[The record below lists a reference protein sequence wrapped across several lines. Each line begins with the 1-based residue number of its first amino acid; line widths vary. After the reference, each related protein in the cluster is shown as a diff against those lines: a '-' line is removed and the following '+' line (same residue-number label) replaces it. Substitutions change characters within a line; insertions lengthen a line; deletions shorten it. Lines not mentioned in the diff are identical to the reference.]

1 MKRFS
6 EMSPDELAAEIER
19 LGAEIERS
27 ASEGEK
33 GVLRQRW
40 LLARSYAAV
49 RERSFSPG
57 RYRVEGSGELFKLA
71 YVNGVMGWGTTE
83 DGQEAAHPLAA
94 LQADDAQ
101 KDGV

>member
-6 EMSPDELAAEIER
+6 EMSPDELAAEIDG
-19 LGAEIERS
+19 LAAAMERS

-40 LLARSYAAV
+40 LLARSYAV
-49 RERSFSPG
+49 RDRAFPPG
-57 RYRVEGSGELFKLA
+57 NYRLEETGSVFTLR

-83 DGQEAAHPLAA
+83 DGQEAAYPLAS
-94 LQADDAQ
+94 LRPET
-101 KDGV
+101 

>member
-19 LGAEIERS
+19 LGAAMERS

-33 GVLRQRW
+33 DVLRQRW
-40 LLARSYAAV
+40 LLARSYAV
-49 RERSFSPG
+49 RERAYPPG
-57 RYRVEGSGELFKLA
+57 RYRVEGSGEPFKLV

-94 LQADDAQ
+94 LRPEDAP
-101 KDGV
+101 KDGE

>member
-6 EMSPDELAAEIER
+6 EMSPGELAEEIER
-19 LGAEIERS
+19 LRSELDRS

-40 LLARSYAAV
+40 LLARSYAV
-49 RERSFSPG
+49 RDASFPPG
-57 RYRVEGSGELFKLA
+57 RYRVEETGAAFTLL

-83 DGQEAAHPLAA
+83 DGQEAAFPLAV
-94 LQADDAQ
+94 LQREEGIN
-101 KDGV
+101 DGK